1 MSLLGPKSIAFA
13 ALGFLLCALALPAQD
28 RAKLNQDPNI
38 RSVSGTVTDTNTR
51 PVAGAVVQ
59 LKDTKSL
66 LIRSYITQQDGK
78 YHFAGL
84 STNIDY
90 ELKAEHDGAVSGIKR
105 LSLFSGNRAPVVN
118 LKLNK

>member
-1 MSLLGPKSIAFA
+1 MELKSIATA
-13 ALGFLLCALALPAQD
+13 TLGFLFLCALALPAQD
-28 RAKLNQDPNI
+28 RGKLNEDPNI
-38 RSVSGTVTDTNTR
+38 RSVSGTVTDANNR
-51 PVAGAVVQ
+51 PVSGAVVQ

-84 STNIDY
+84 STNLDY
-90 ELKAEHDGAVSGIKR
+90 ELKAEHDGAVSGVKR

>member
-1 MSLLGPKSIAFA
+1 MGLKSIAFA
-13 ALGFLLCALALPAQD
+13 TLAILLCALALPAQE
-28 RAKLNQDPNI
+28 RGKLNEDPNI
-38 RSVSGTVTDTNTR
+38 RSVSGVVTDANNG

-78 YHFAGL
+78 YHFPGL
-84 STNIDY
+84 STNVDY
-90 ELKAEHDGAVSGIKR
+90 QLKAEHDGATSGVKR

-118 LKLNK
+118 LKLSK

>member
-1 MSLLGPKSIAFA
+1 LNSGIV
-13 ALGFLLCALALPAQD
+13 GVLLCALALAGQD
-28 RAKLNQDPNI
+28 RGKVNEDPNI
-38 RSVSGTVTDTNTR
+38 RSLSGMVTDANNH

-66 LIRSYITQQDGK
+66 FIRSFITQQDGK
-78 YHFAGL
+78 YHFSGL

-90 ELKAEHDGAVSGIKR
+90 EVKAEHEGSASGVKR

-118 LKLNK
+118 LKLSNK